1 MGERE
6 RRGLVVDVNDLEL
19 LVELKLHAVVQFHI
33 VASAVTVELDDRGSG
48 AEDKPNVHRDG
59 GEPAVVA
66 GHDAETLKERLAM
79 VESGLTCLGV
89 VGYNHVEVV

>member
-6 RRGLVVDVNDLEL
+6 RRGLVVDVNDLEF
-19 LVELKLHAVVQFHI
+19 LVELEFHAVVQFHI

-48 AEDKPNVHRDG
+48 AEDKPNVHGDG

-66 GHDAETLKERLAM
+66 RHDAETLKE
-79 VESGLTCLGV
+79 
-89 VGYNHVEVV
+89 